1 MRYLIQDLEKKK
13 REDDMAMLNVEN
25 LSIGYKTKKGLLKA
39 VNDISFSIEQG
50 RSLGF
55 VGESG
60 CGKTTIGMALMGLL
74 SENGSILQ
82 GDIHFNGSNLAK
94 FNDKQWRDFRGSE
107 ISMIFQAAMNAMNP
121 VIRVDEQISEAI
133 ETHNPEMLKEDI
145 EQKVKNLFNL
155 VDIPQDRLKDFPH
168 QYSGGM
174 KQRAIIAMALA
185 CSPKLIIADEPT
197 TALDVIVQDQILKEI
212 KKIQKELNTS
222 VIFISHDIAVVAD
235 VCEDI
240 CVMYGGKIVE
250 KGKREEVFKSPRH
263 PYTKIL
269 LESYLSLDSDEN
281 IKVPEIQNAPDL
293 MTLTGECSFS
303 ASCDRCSAKC
313 KTDKPGW
320 VNLTETHQ
328 AFCFEDEINK
338 DNHDR

>member
-1 MRYLIQDLEKKK
+1 
-13 REDDMAMLNVEN
+13 MALLNVEN
-25 LSIGYKTKKGLLKA
+25 LTVGYKTKKGLLKA

-60 CGKTTIGMALMGLL
+60 CGKTTIGMTLMGLL
-74 SENGSILQ
+74 PENASILK
-82 GDIHFNGSNLAK
+82 GDIYFNGSNLAG
-94 FNDKQWRDFRGSE
+94 FSDKQWMDFRGRE

-121 VIRVDEQISEAI
+121 VIRVDEQIMEAI
-133 ETHNPEMLKEDI
+133 ETHNPEMSKTDI
-145 EQKVKNLFNL
+145 NEKVKTLFNM
-155 VDIPQDRLKDFPH
+155 VDIPKDRLKDYPH

-185 CSPKLIIADEPT
+185 CNPRLIIADEPT

-212 KKIQKELNTS
+212 NIIQKESNTS
-222 VIFISHDIAVVAD
+222 VVFISHDIAVVAN

-240 CVMYGGKIVE
+240 CVMYGGQIVE
-250 KGKREEVFKSPRH
+250 KGKREEVFKTPKH

-281 IKVPEIQNAPDL
+281 IKVPEIQPAPDL
-293 MTLTGECSFS
+293 ITFTGKCSFA
-303 ASCDRCSAKC
+303 ASCNSCSEKC
-313 KTDKPGW
+313 KSHTPGW
-320 VNLTETHQ
+320 VNMSETHK
-328 AFCFEDEINK
+328 AFCFEDTLKK
-338 DNHDR
+338 DNNGR